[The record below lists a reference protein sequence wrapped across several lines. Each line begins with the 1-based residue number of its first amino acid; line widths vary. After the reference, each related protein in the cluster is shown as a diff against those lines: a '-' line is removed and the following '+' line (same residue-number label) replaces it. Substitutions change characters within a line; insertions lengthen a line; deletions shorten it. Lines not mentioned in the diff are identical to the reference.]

1 MRIPVMH
8 RLALVLLALALLGC
22 SDDSDMGE
30 VRLQLA
36 SLDAAPSNASVE
48 AGQLVIN
55 AGDDEIVLDQVGLVL
70 RKVRLEGPSTESC
83 PEESEGDSGCGE
95 LEFGPALFELPLEE
109 GTAGVL
115 NAMVPVGS
123 YTGLKFQLHRP
134 TNANEDA
141 DFVAEHPDYDDI
153 SIRVV
158 GTYNGTPF
166 TFSSDLTE
174 VETLHFAGPVDVN
187 AEGPLPLTLLV
198 RVADWF
204 ASEDGGL
211 VNPADANDGGPLESV
226 VERQIRESFRAF
238 RDGDEDGSAD

>member
-8 RLALVLLALALLGC
+8 RLALVLLLLALLGC
-22 SDDSDMGE
+22 GDSEMGE

-36 SLDAAPSNASVE
+36 SMNASSTSSSVE
-48 AGQLVIN
+48 AGQLVIT
-55 AGDDEIVLDQVGLVL
+55 AGGDEIVLDQVGLVL

-83 PEESEGDSGCGE
+83 PEEGAGDSGCGE
-95 LEFGPALFELPLEE
+95 LEFGPLLFELPLEE
-109 GTAGVL
+109 GTEGVL

-134 TNANEDA
+134 TDANGDA
-141 DFVAEHPDYDDI
+141 DFVVEHPEYDDI
-153 SIRVV
+153 SIRVL
-158 GTYNGTPF
+158 GSYNGTSF
-166 TFSSDLTE
+166 TFASDLTE
-174 VETLHFAGPVDVN
+174 VENLDLAGPVEVN

-211 VNPADANDGGPLESV
+211 VNPADAIEGAPLESV
-226 VERQIRESFRAF
+226 VEQQIRESFRAF